1 LAILVWTGT
10 WVPLPLGVIGWFFAL
25 VVVELAA
32 QELGIA
38 LIALSRPLAANLVL
52 FIRTG
57 LWTYPVMALTVI
69 GRGAIESV
77 FLTWFLGASASVAV
91 AAWSLR
97 GMGWRAALTEPVDWL
112 AMRAGLRIAAP
123 FVVTTGASMGLL
135 FVDRFIIAAAWGL
148 GAVGVYTFLAGIT
161 TALNTLVNTG
171 VSMIRMPRLVK
182 AYQDADARRFGYELG
197 MMLRITT
204 ITAALLA
211 AGIAIGIVPLLQ
223 LVGKAVYEDNLG
235 TFFLLLG
242 GAVIRSIADVPMYAL
257 YAKHRDLTLL
267 GVTLGAFG
275 VAVTLNLVLVPAAG
289 IQGAALA
296 AVAGASTLLVLAGA
310 LVVRGRERMSPP
322 HTQEAPPA
330 RLAL

>member
-1 LAILVWTGT
+1 
-10 WVPLPLGVIGWFFAL
+10 
-25 VVVELAA
+25 
-32 QELGIA
+32 
-38 LIALSRPLAANLVL
+38 
-52 FIRTG
+52 
-57 LWTYPVMALTVI
+57 
-69 GRGAIESV
+69 
-77 FLTWFLGASASVAV
+77 
-91 AAWSLR
+91 
-97 GMGWRAALTEPVDWL
+97 MGWRAALTEPVDWL

-211 AGIAIGIVPLLQ
+211 AGIAIGIVPLL
-223 LVGKAVYEDNLG
+223 
-235 TFFLLLG
+235 LLG

-257 YAKHRDLTLL
+257 YAKHRDLMLL

-275 VAVTLNLVLVPAAG
+275 VAVTLNLVLVPTAG

-310 LVVRGRERMSPP
+310 LVGRGRERMSPP
-322 HTQEAPPA
+322 HTEEAPPA